1 MITSL
6 AEESPEDECEEEFLF
21 GDPFLEDI
29 FFEQREIL
37 EKKFLSWRYLFL
49 REEVSKEFEK
59 LTSLTYTI
67 FFFYYSPSI
76 FRQTITSNST

>member
-1 MITSL
+1 M

-21 GDPFLEDI
+21 EDHFLEDI

-37 EKKFLSWRYLFL
+37 EKKFLSWRNLFL

-67 FFFYYSPSI
+67 FSLLFTFDL
-76 FRQTITSNST
+76 STNDYV

>member
-1 MITSL
+1 M

-21 GDPFLEDI
+21 EDPFLEDI

-37 EKKFLSWRYLFL
+37 EKKILSWRNLFL

-67 FFFYYSPSI
+67 FFSFLL
-76 FRQTITSNST
+76 FTLDLSTNDYV